1 MRKKDLAR
9 EVARKTGV
17 TRGEAA
23 DQVDR
28 VVNTILHKLRSGESA
43 KLPGFGQFRNGPDG
57 KIEFREERGV
67 NHARGGDNE

>member
-9 EVARKTGV
+9 KLAEQTGV

-28 VVNTILHKLRSGESA
+28 LVNEVLQKLKDGQPA
-43 KLPGFGQFRNGPDG
+43 TLPGIGRFRRDAEGN
-57 KIEFREERGV
+57 IELIKEQG
-67 NHARGGDNE
+67 